1 MRLTGQVEGKTGLLI
16 CPGEATMRTGRS
28 NVDHRHPTPP
38 GLWSALSDMVA
49 GLHRDLFSTYRPE
62 RHYMRGPGP
71 AWRAKHQ
78 AI

>member
-1 MRLTGQVEGKTGLLI
+1 
-16 CPGEATMRTGRS
+16 MRTDRTLSQVDLKHRS
-28 NVDHRHPTPP
+28 AP
-38 GLWSALSDMVA
+38 GLWSELSDMVA
-49 GLHRDLFSTYRPE
+49 CLRRDVLGGYRPE